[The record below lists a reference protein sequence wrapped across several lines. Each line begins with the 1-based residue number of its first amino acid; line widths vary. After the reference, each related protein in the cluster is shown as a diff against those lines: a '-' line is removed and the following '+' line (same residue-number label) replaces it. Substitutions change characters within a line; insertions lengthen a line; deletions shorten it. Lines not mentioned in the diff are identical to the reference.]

1 VLTPQVRRF
10 ILSGILATVIHTVI
24 AATLIERWRLEPA
37 YANAIAFSVA
47 TAVSYIVNTLWSFS
61 GALGGVTLGRFVLVQ
76 LLGVCLAAGVS
87 GTADLLGLHYLIGIV
102 CVPLFVTPVTYT
114 LHRIWTYRE
123 GSRQRAIG
131 T

>member
-1 VLTPQVRRF
+1 M
-10 ILSGILATVIHTVI
+10 SGLLATGVHVGI
-24 AATLIERWRLEPA
+24 AATLIEHGHAQPA

-47 TAVSYIVNTLWSFS
+47 TAVSYVVNTLWSFS
-61 GALGGVTLGRFVLVQ
+61 GALGGATLGRFVLVQ

-114 LHRIWTYRE
+114 LHKIWTYRV
-123 GSRQRAIG
+123 GSRPRAMG